1 MTDDEQPLYILLVDD
16 HEVVRKGL
24 RLLLETVLGY
34 EVAEAAS
41 GDEALGSINTRIPDL
56 VLLDARMPERD
67 GIWTLQRIRQDH
79 ESLPVIIL
87 STYDTSDYVNGAIDN
102 GADGYLLKD
111 ASSQQL
117 QEAIDSALAGDGLYL
132 QPQVARRLFGRQGRS
147 DDLAELSQRELTVL
161 TELISGRSTN
171 EIGEQLHLA
180 PKTVKAHLTSIFRKL
195 GVSNRTQAVAKAM
208 REGLTEDW

>member
-1 MTDDEQPLYILLVDD
+1 MTDGGQRLHILLVDD

-34 EVAEAAS
+34 EVTEAAS
-41 GDEALGSINTRIPDL
+41 GDEALSCINTRIPDL

-79 ESLPVIIL
+79 DSLPVIIL

-117 QEAIDSALAGDGLYL
+117 REAIDSALAGDGLYL
-132 QPQVARRLFGRQGRS
+132 QPQVARRLFERQGRS
-147 DDLAELSQRELTVL
+147 DDLADLSQRELTVL
-161 TELISGRSTN
+161 TELVSGRSTN
-171 EIGEQLHLA
+171 EIGAELHLA

-195 GVSNRTQAVAKAM
+195 GVSNRTQAVAKAL
-208 REGLTEDW
+208 REGLTDDR